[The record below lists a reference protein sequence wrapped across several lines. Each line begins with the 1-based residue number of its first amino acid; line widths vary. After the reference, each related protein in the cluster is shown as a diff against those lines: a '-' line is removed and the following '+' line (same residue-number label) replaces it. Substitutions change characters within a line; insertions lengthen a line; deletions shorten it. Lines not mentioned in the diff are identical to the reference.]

1 MQAVGVSAGMS
12 VISMIEVIVF
22 IYIILNGI
30 FIDILNLWR
39 RIFLCLNG
47 NKINQNLTSDLESTT
62 MNEEDVEGNDILDDE
77 EQEFKKIYVS
87 INFR

>member
-39 RIFLCLNG
+39 KIFLCLNG